1 MMLFPHICS
10 FLISSFYNIC
20 KKTADVRIA
29 PYLLSLI
36 LPGIILR
43 TQRLYDLP
51 VAFYSIVLLAH
62 CDQFMDRMSLPGK
75 FLLVLSHNIPSAE
88 CRIIVKII
96 GLRQKYPACQ
106 LHLLQLK
113 IKQLSVVCLKFNDSV
128 KGKDLVIPLK
138 KLLGSKSALC
148 MTCFRPRI

>member
-1 MMLFPHICS
+1 MLFPHICS

-96 GLRQKYPACQ
+96 GLRQNSTCSSEKSNSS
-106 LHLLQLK
+106 L
-113 IKQLSVVCLKFNDSV
+113 LSVLNSTTPSKARILSYRSKNCLEVSLRF
-128 KGKDLVIPLK
+128 
-138 KLLGSKSALC
+138 A
-148 MTCFRPRI
+148 

>member
-1 MMLFPHICS
+1 MMLFPHIGS
-10 FLISSFYNIC
+10 FLTSSFYNIC

-96 GLRQKYPACQ
+96 SLRQKYPACQ
-106 LHLLQLK
+106 LHLLQ
-113 IKQLSVVCLKFNDSV
+113 
-128 KGKDLVIPLK
+128 
-138 KLLGSKSALC
+138 
-148 MTCFRPRI
+148 

>member
-10 FLISSFYNIC
+10 SLTFSFYNIC

-29 PYLLSLI
+29 PYQLSLI

-75 FLLVLSHNIPSAE
+75 FLFILCHYISPVQH
-88 CRIIVKII
+88 RIIVKII
-96 GLRQKYPACQ
+96 GLRQKYPPCQ
-106 LHLLQLK
+106 FHLLQ
-113 IKQLSVVCLKFNDSV
+113 
-128 KGKDLVIPLK
+128 
-138 KLLGSKSALC
+138 
-148 MTCFRPRI
+148 

>member
-1 MMLFPHICS
+1 MLFPHIGS

-113 IKQLSVVCLKFNDSV
+113 VKQLSVVCLKFNDSV

>member
-10 FLISSFYNIC
+10 FLTSSFYNIC

-43 TQRLYDLP
+43 TQCLYDLP
-51 VAFYSIVLLAH
+51 VAFYSIILLAH

-106 LHLLQLK
+106 LHLLQ
-113 IKQLSVVCLKFNDSV
+113 
-128 KGKDLVIPLK
+128 
-138 KLLGSKSALC
+138 
-148 MTCFRPRI
+148 

>member
-1 MMLFPHICS
+1 MLFPHICS

-88 CRIIVKII
+88 CRIIVKTCSSEKSNSS
-96 GLRQKYPACQ
+96 L
-106 LHLLQLK
+106 
-113 IKQLSVVCLKFNDSV
+113 LSVLNSTTPSKARILSYRSKNCLEVSLRF
-128 KGKDLVIPLK
+128 
-138 KLLGSKSALC
+138 A
-148 MTCFRPRI
+148 